1 MISRILSAIIA
12 VGYLLVAYFA
22 GGGEVAFKFGIFL
35 VLPLAC
41 IWFSDAMGSFTGV
54 MRGQAVTTKTPGR
67 LVAFGGWLLLIL
79 PVIIA
84 VIQFVSA
91 KEK

>member
-1 MISRILSAIIA
+1 
-12 VGYLLVAYFA
+12 
-22 GGGEVAFKFGIFL
+22 
-35 VLPLAC
+35 
-41 IWFSDAMGSFTGV
+41 MGSFTGV
-54 MRGQAVTTKTPGR
+54 IRGQAITTKTPGC

-91 KEK
+91 KGK